1 MSIPKVVTTITCEM
15 DLRCELFS
23 MGAIP
28 VRLVLFF
35 FFFPSCVFV
44 TLTLHLFRCSVIDAI
59 LVFCESGTTRS

>member
-28 VRLVLFF
+28 VRLVLFSPLLRGCHPHVASF
-35 FFFPSCVFV
+35 S
-44 TLTLHLFRCSVIDAI
+44 L
-59 LVFCESGTTRS
+59 

>member
-23 MGAIP
+23 MGIP

-35 FFFPSCVFV
+35 FPFCVFV

-59 LVFCESGTTRS
+59 LVFCESGTTLS

>member
-23 MGAIP
+23 MGIP

-35 FFFPSCVFV
+35 FPLLRVCHPHVASFS
-44 TLTLHLFRCSVIDAI
+44 L
-59 LVFCESGTTRS
+59 